1 MAHKI
6 CYVPSLNE
14 GMTSSNQKGAVPVS
28 LTTAGCIHCLVGGM
42 SVVRLVLGARVDEE
56 EWHKVG
62 REVFEGG

>member
-6 CYVPSLNE
+6 CHVPSLNE

-42 SVVRLVLGARVDEE
+42 SGGQAC
-56 EWHKVG
+56 VG
-62 REVFEGG
+62 GEGG